1 MQGLLPVCKEEEE
14 ARLCV
19 ILQEQSMKAGCELIV
34 LLVTGLLN
42 SSRAGRKRSR
52 ADDSGVSHVH
62 CDAHLPG
69 PG

>member
-1 MQGLLPVCKEEEE
+1 
-14 ARLCV
+14 
-19 ILQEQSMKAGCELIV
+19 MKAGCELIV

-52 ADDSGVSHVH
+52 ADDSGVSYMH